1 MDRPRTQKDKTPA
14 LAVVMAVKDGGKL
27 VGRAIES
34 ILTQSF
40 DDFEFVIVNDGST
53 DDTAA
58 VASRAGARIVAA
70 DRVLSSFGPTLGKGD
85 VLWRSVHASH
95 GDIIVWLDGDLE
107 VGTADYVR
115 ALIAPL
121 LADNNISMV
130 RATYDRTLAGK
141 SSAGGRVTELTARPA
156 LKLLQPQLAHI
167 RQPLGGEYAIRRTV
181 ASSLPFEVDY
191 GVEIGLLIDVAHAYG
206 VNSIRQVELGPR
218 VHRNRTL
225 AELHVQAGEVLRA
238 ILARSGHA
246 ELVSNVRPALN
257 TLGIAPGSTVA

>member
-1 MDRPRTQKDKTPA
+1 MTAPTISVCIPA
-14 LAVVMAVKDGGKL
+14 RDEAATIGAVISPLHELGDLIDEIL
-27 VGRAIES
+27 VV
-34 ILTQSF
+34 
-40 DDFEFVIVNDGST
+40 DHGST
-53 DDTAA
+53 DDTDA